1 MRDKIKSILYE
12 VCDDERV
19 YEEDIDLLEEVIDSM
34 ALIELFTKLEEEFS
48 IKIEPTE
55 IPLDNLRSVDGII
68 ELVEGEIIEDD

>member
-12 VCDDERV
+12 VSDDERV

-34 ALIELFTKLEEEFS
+34 ALIELFSRLEEEFN
-48 IKIEPTE
+48 IKMEPTE
-55 IPLDNLRSVDGII
+55 IPLDNLRSIDGIL